1 MRVLVQEVLK
11 ASVAIEEK
19 EVAKIGRG
27 FLLFV
32 AFTEGD
38 DRSIAERMADK
49 VAKLRIFPDENG
61 KTNKSISDIGGNIL
75 SVSQFTLYA
84 SAKEGNRPSF
94 VKAMAPEKAKTLF
107 GYWNGLLRERFP
119 ELGEGVF
126 GADMKVELINDGPF
140 TLWLDSDEIFGGKQ

>member
-1 MRVLVQEVLK
+1 MRVLVQEVLR
-11 ASVAIEEK
+11 ASVTIEEK

-38 DRSIAERMADK
+38 DRSIAQRMADK
-49 VAKLRIFPDENG
+49 VMKLRIFPDENG
-61 KTNKSISDIGGNIL
+61 KTNKSIFDIGGNIL

-94 VKAMAPEKAKTLF
+94 VKAMHPDQAKPLF
-107 GYWNGLLRERFP
+107 AYWNGLLREKFP

-126 GADMKVELINDGPF
+126 GADMKVELVNDGPF
-140 TLWLDSDEIFGGKQ
+140 